1 MYNVVLVGI
10 KKNESKLMTSLLVYS
25 VRTGSIILLNGVSE
39 RGKVEGDV
47 CTHTYY
53 FGRPKDIR
61 KTSLLGPTNWG

>member
-47 CTHTYY
+47 CKQHY
-53 FGRPKDIR
+53 
-61 KTSLLGPTNWG
+61 TSVGQRTFEKLHC